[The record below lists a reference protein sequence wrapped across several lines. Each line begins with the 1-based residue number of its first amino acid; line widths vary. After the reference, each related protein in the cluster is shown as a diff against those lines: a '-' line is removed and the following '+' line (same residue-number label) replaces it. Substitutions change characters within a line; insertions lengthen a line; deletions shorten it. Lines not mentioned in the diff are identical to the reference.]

1 MQEVPRPR
9 GQDAQE
15 GVEALSD
22 QSVFLLILAMLLFAL
37 LVRLARG

>member
-9 GQDAQE
+9 RQDAQE

-22 QSVFLLILAMLLFAL
+22 QSIFLLILAMLLFAL

>member
-1 MQEVPRPR
+1 MQGVPGAR

-15 GVEALSD
+15 GVEAVSE
-22 QSVFLLILAMLLFAL
+22 QSAWLLILAALLFAL